1 MIQGQGPRIIY
12 SVPAA
17 TRRLLALGLAAST
30 LVFAACGGPSTAD
43 DPPRPN
49 VVAYQTAISGWLE
62 AWRQA
67 GFADRDRDYAF
78 CFGPSDPPVPASSP
92 DPSGHS
98 RARIPCPKAVGA
110 IQEALPRYRELV
122 TRLKGLTTTSP
133 DPRINAAQA
142 ALVQLHADR
151 LRLYEEAAA
160 ALNRGD
166 EQTVAALRQRYAAQA
181 EIEAAATQALAALFE
196 KPK

>member
-1 MIQGQGPRIIY
+1 MIQGHGPRIIY
-12 SVPAA
+12 NVPAA
-17 TRRLLALGLAAST
+17 RRPLLALVLAAST
-30 LVFAACGGPSTAD
+30 LVFVACGGPSSAD
-43 DPPRPN
+43 NPPSPN
-49 VVAYQTAISGWLE
+49 VVAYQAAISAWLE
-62 AWRQA
+62 AWREA
-67 GFADRDRDYAF
+67 GFADLDRDYAF

-98 RARIPCPKAVGA
+98 RARIPCAKAVSA
-110 IQEALPRYRELV
+110 IQEGLPRYRELV
-122 TRLKGLTTTSP
+122 TRLKGLTPMSP

-166 EQTVAALRQRYAAQA
+166 EQTVAALRQRYTAQA
-181 EIEAAATQALAALFE
+181 EIEAAATQALAALSE